1 MFTRDLF
8 RSLLPCRF
16 HSTGVS
22 GSPAFLNGSSN
33 CSLTL
38 GVDKGSVTLITLV
51 ALVKTQPATTLLP
64 TSDGGERT
72 GYVARR
78 AAIETI

>member
-1 MFTRDLF
+1 
-8 RSLLPCRF
+8 
-16 HSTGVS
+16 
-22 GSPAFLNGSSN
+22 SSN
-33 CSLTL
+33 CNLTSS
-38 GVDKGSVTLITLV
+38 VDKGSVTLITLA

-72 GYVARR
+72 RCVARQ